1 MELFVLHGLDYTIS
15 VIFRVGRR
23 PISCRCGLPRP
34 KAGRFARAE
43 GVGLPEREARAPK
56 GPRAA
61 ARGEGRS
68 QWGRVES
75 WNEESF
81 ATFRPSRRRSLSD
94 GGTPLGK
101 PAAVQWSRRRRKS
114 RWWRLLS
121 AGNRGADAVVVTEAI
136 FQPSELLLKYARLS
150 EGSTAFSMVG
160 IFQNNALVVA

>member
-1 MELFVLHGLDYTIS
+1 MKGQRRADIS
-15 VIFRVGRR
+15 VPAAGRFRVAAACRGRR
-23 PISCRCGLPRP
+23 PEDSPAP
-34 KAGRFARAE
+34 KASGCPSAKREPRRGR
-43 GVGLPEREARAPK
+43 K

-81 ATFRPSRRRSLSD
+81 AIFRPTHRRALSG